1 METQTETLREFAA
14 RVDATIG
21 SWSDEKLTKNFRA
34 AARFNGAKE
43 DLFWAHDGI
52 ASLDEIK
59 MHEAAVRKFGNEV
72 LAR

>member
-1 METQTETLREFAA
+1 MQIETESLREFAA
-14 RVDATIG
+14 RVDARID

-43 DLFWAHDGI
+43 DLFWAHDGV
-52 ASLDEIK
+52 ADLDVLRE
-59 MHEAAVRKFGNEV
+59 HEARVFEFGNAV